1 LADRIQLEGGLGAL
15 GLIPLACAGL
25 AALVLL
31 LAPAPARATNAI
43 TGGCTATPTG
53 IVLPNY
59 DLIAKTQQT
68 STGTISVKCTGT
80 GTDTVN
86 VALSTG
92 SGTCATRKMVSG
104 ANNLTYN
111 IYTTAGFAT
120 VWCDP
125 TTRVSMIFTFP
136 SQTTPSALTNP
147 VTMFAKVPSAQSVAT
162 GSYSDTVG
170 ASVFWT
176 GGNSAVSN
184 FTVTESAPATC
195 SASVGSLGFGTYIGA
210 LSTAQAT
217 LSVTCTSGTAY
228 TLALSSGSNFS
239 VTRRMKSAAGQ
250 FIGYALYK
258 DSAFTNAWGDGT
270 TAGTTA
276 SGSGN
281 GSAQTFTV
289 FGRAPAAAIPNPGS
303 YSDAVV
309 VTVTY

>member
-1 LADRIQLEGGLGAL
+1 LRALLCVIFLAFA
-15 GLIPLACAGL
+15 
-25 AALVLL
+25 LL
-31 LAPAPARATNAI
+31 LAPAPARAANAI
-43 TGGCTATPTG
+43 TAGCTATSTG

-68 STGTISVKCTGT
+68 SSGTISVKCTGT
-80 GTDTVN
+80 GTDVVN

-92 SGTCATRKMVSG
+92 GGTCATRKMASG

-111 IYTTAGFAT
+111 IYTTAAFAT

-125 TTRVSMIFTFP
+125 TTRVAMTFTFP
-136 SQTTPSALTNP
+136 SQTNASALTNP

-162 GSYSDTVG
+162 GNYSDTVG

-195 SASVGSLGFGTYIGA
+195 SAGVGSLGFGTYTGA
-210 LSTAQAT
+210 QSNAQAT
-217 LSVTCTSGTAY
+217 LTVTCTSGTSY

-239 VTRRMKSAAGQ
+239 VTRRMKSATGQ

-258 DSAFTNAWGDGT
+258 DAAFTNAWGDGT

-276 SGSGN
+276 SGSGS

-289 FGRAPAAAIPNPGS
+289 FGRAPAAAVPNPGS